1 MSKPRRKPQL
11 GSAPI
16 FIQVL
21 ALALLSVMAAQAI
34 NFLVVLWLPDPPPA
48 GINVVDAA
56 RALKGE
62 PVVTGDGK
70 RLRVEIEDQ
79 EPPFAHDPGP
89 MHDPMSPLLTQLLAR
104 ALETD
109 PGRVRVAVQHGD
121 MHLRHSI
128 VQVSTR
134 ARDARLHAP
143 PPGAEPRAAGPDAPQ
158 GRRVRVFT
166 GSTVEQDRLT
176 VTITPDSPVRSFS
189 PSIVDHMASVGEKVM
204 FPSFSAAWKRPDGKW
219 AVLRPAR
226 PWLSPWQMRLLIGFV
241 ITALMLAP
249 LAWWTAR
256 RVTRPI
262 HLFAGA
268 ADRLGR
274 DPNAPPLTPTGPAEV
289 RTAVAAFNDMQDKLK
304 RYVDDRT
311 AMVAAIAHDL
321 RTPLMRLRF
330 RIEAAPEE
338 VRARTV
344 ADIEQ
349 MDAMISAALAF
360 ARGEAAQAERVRL
373 DLSALV
379 ASVVDD
385 MADTGTPVTFEGG
398 KAVLIDGDALGL
410 KRLVSNL
417 VVNAV
422 KFGERARVALKR
434 DKGEAVLTIED
445 DGPGLADDQL
455 ERVFDPFYRG
465 DASRNAATG
474 GFGLGLSAARAVAR
488 AHDGDIRLENR
499 EGGGLRAVVR
509 LPLA

>member
-1 MSKPRRKPQL
+1 MKAPRRL

-34 NFLVVLWLPDPPPA
+34 NFIVVLWLPDPPPA
-48 GINVVDAA
+48 GVSIADAA

-62 PVVTGDGK
+62 TVTTRDGK
-70 RLRVEIEDQ
+70 RLTVEVQ
-79 EPPFAHDPGP
+79 GSEPDLPMGPPGAAHDPLK
-89 MHDPMSPLLTQLLAR
+89 PLLTQLLAR
-104 ALETD
+104 RLGVDAS
-109 PGRVRVAVQHGD
+109 RVRVVLPHGE
-121 MHLRHSI
+121 MKVRHT
-128 VQVSTR
+128 VSTMHFAAR
-134 ARDARLHAP
+134 AGGMNQVFVRRADQP
-143 PPGAEPRAAGPDAPQ
+143 PPPDGAPRRDIQ
-158 GRRVRVFT
+158 EERMVV
-166 GSTVEQDRLT
+166 T
-176 VTITPDSPVRSFS
+176 VTPDGPMHDVPPPALDR
-189 PSIVDHMASVGEKVM
+189 MAGIGEQVM
-204 FPSFSAAWKRPDGKW
+204 FPAFAAAWHRPDGKW
-219 AVLRPAR
+219 AVLRPAK
-226 PWLSPWQMRLLIGFV
+226 PPLSPWQVRMLVSFL
-241 ITALMLAP
+241 ITALMLTP

-262 HLFAGA
+262 HLFASA

-274 DPNAPPLTPTGPAEV
+274 DPNAPPLAPTGPAEV
-289 RTAVAAFNDMQDKLK
+289 RTAVSAFNDMQDKLK

-338 VRARTV
+338 IRARTV

-349 MDAMISAALAF
+349 MDAMISAALTF

-373 DLSALV
+373 DLDALV

-385 MADTGTPVTFEGG
+385 MAETGTPVNFQGG
-398 KAVLIDGDALGL
+398 KALLIDGDALGL

-422 KFGERARVALKR
+422 KFGERARVSLKR
-434 DKGEAVLTIED
+434 GKGEAVLTVDD
-445 DGPGLADDQL
+445 DGPGLAEDQL
-455 ERVFDPFYRG
+455 ERVFDPFYRA
-465 DASRNAATG
+465 DASRSPGG
-474 GFGLGLSAARAVAR
+474 GFGLGLSAARAVAQ
-488 AHDGDIRLENR
+488 AHGGDIKLENR
-499 EGGGLRAVVR
+499 ESGGLRAVVR

>member
-1 MSKPRRKPQL
+1 M
-11 GSAPI
+11 
-16 FIQVL
+16 
-21 ALALLSVMAAQAI
+21 
-34 NFLVVLWLPDPPPA
+34 
-48 GINVVDAA
+48 
-56 RALKGE
+56 
-62 PVVTGDGK
+62 
-70 RLRVEIEDQ
+70 
-79 EPPFAHDPGP
+79 
-89 MHDPMSPLLTQLLAR
+89 
-104 ALETD
+104 
-109 PGRVRVAVQHGD
+109 
-121 MHLRHSI
+121 
-128 VQVSTR
+128 
-134 ARDARLHAP
+134 
-143 PPGAEPRAAGPDAPQ
+143 
-158 GRRVRVFT
+158 
-166 GSTVEQDRLT
+166 
-176 VTITPDSPVRSFS
+176 
-189 PSIVDHMASVGEKVM
+189 
-204 FPSFSAAWKRPDGKW
+204 
-219 AVLRPAR
+219 
-226 PWLSPWQMRLLIGFV
+226 
-241 ITALMLAP
+241 
-249 LAWWTAR
+249 
-256 RVTRPI
+256 
-262 HLFAGA
+262 
-268 ADRLGR
+268 
-274 DPNAPPLTPTGPAEV
+274 PTGPAEV
-289 RTAVAAFNDMQDKLK
+289 RTAVAAFNDMQDKLR

-434 DKGEAVLTIED
+434 GKGEAVFTVD
-445 DGPGLADDQL
+445 DEGPGLADDQL

-488 AHDGDIRLENR
+488 AHGGDIKLENR
-499 EGGGLRAVVR
+499 EGGGLRATVR